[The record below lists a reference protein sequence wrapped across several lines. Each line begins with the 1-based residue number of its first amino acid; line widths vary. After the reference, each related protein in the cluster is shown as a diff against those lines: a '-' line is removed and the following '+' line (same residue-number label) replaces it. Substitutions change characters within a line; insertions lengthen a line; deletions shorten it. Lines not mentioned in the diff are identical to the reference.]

1 MAAAVGD
8 GAVKP
13 LQCAMK
19 LANGAIEL
27 DTGNRPREAYTE
39 YLRSVHY
46 ISQVLLEEVETSKA
60 GETVTPDTSKMLK
73 LAEQCLERAQST
85 AAKLGKTCLRPA
97 MPVAAPVPSPTSR
110 HRRVYSDEGGKLSP
124 FLPPEI
130 FQKLQVVES
139 QSSKK
144 QGQEGTSG
152 DQSVPGL
159 PGAGTAACHHSR
171 ELTPLE
177 EASLQN
183 QKLKA
188 AYEARMARLDPSQAM
203 QKTSLTLSLQRQMM
217 ENLVIAKA
225 REKTL
230 QRKMEERRLRL
241 QEAAN
246 RRFCSQVALTPEDR
260 EQRALY
266 AAILEY
272 EQDHDWPKRWK
283 AKLKR
288 SPGDLSLVTSLVS
301 HLLSVPDHPI
311 SQLLKKLQCAVYRA
325 LYPIVSRGAASALG
339 CRSLPPDAD
348 GLLAPGS
355 RRLRPSQSL
364 YCMPSPPEPSP
375 APRPTDGTSASAS
388 IPPPHPGNPDREAD
402 GSPAGPPSPLADTSS
417 DLPGKDSSFGDLE
430 QFLATPERRGRGPG
444 GRPEPQPPGV
454 TKEPLLE
461 QLKGTVQDIHDAIDR
476 LLSLTLLAFEGL
488 NTAASKDRC
497 LACIEEPFFSPL
509 WPLLLAVYRSVHR
522 LREAALSRSMELY
535 GNAPPAAVGVPT
547 KLLPRDPE
555 ATAAGAYPY
564 CAAAQELGLLVLES
578 CPQKKLECIAAG
590 PSPVRWGC
598 VPWDMSGDRPGSAQ
612 PCTRWGWGS
621 ARGRTGT
628 RSPPP
633 HPKPGFCDAVRALRV
648 ICACAEDYHRA
659 REAAPQPGIAAIGAD
674 DLLPILSFV
683 ALRSG
688 LPQLVSECAAL
699 EEFIHE
705 RYLIGEEGY
714 CLTSLQSALSYVE
727 LLPRRALVSQGCA
740 GTS

>member
-1 MAAAVGD
+1 MAAAAGD

-39 YLRSVHY
+39 YLRSIHY
-46 ISQVLLEEVETSKA
+46 ISQVLLEEVETTKEG
-60 GETVTPDTSKMLK
+60 GETVAPDTSKMLK

-85 AAKLGKTCLRPA
+85 AAKLGKTYLKPA
-97 MPVAAPVPSPTSR
+97 MPTAAPVPSPTSR

-144 QGQEGTSG
+144 
-152 DQSVPGL
+152 
-159 PGAGTAACHHSR
+159 
-171 ELTPLE
+171 ELTPLQ

-188 AYEARMARLDPSQAM
+188 AYEARMARLDPSQAL
-203 QKTSLTLSLQRQMM
+203 QKTSLTLSLQRQVM

-225 REKTL
+225 REETL
-230 QRKMEERRLRL
+230 RRKREERRLRL
-241 QEAAN
+241 QEAAD
-246 RRFCSQVALTPEDR
+246 RRFCSQVALTPEER

-272 EQDHDWPKRWK
+272 EQDHDWPKHWR
-283 AKLKR
+283 AQLKK

-325 LYPIVSRGAASALG
+325 LYPVVSRGAAGAASAPG
-339 CRSLPPDAD
+339 CCSLSPDAD
-348 GLLAPGS
+348 GLRAPGS

-364 YCMPSPPEPSP
+364 YCVLSPAEPGP
-375 APRPTDGTSASAS
+375 APRPPDGTHGSPPT
-388 IPPPHPGNPDREAD
+388 PPPHAGPPEGGAD
-402 GSPAGPPSPLADTSS
+402 GGPAGPASPLAHTP
-417 DLPGKDSSFGDLE
+417 PGVQSRHSSFEDLE
-430 QFLATPERRGRGPG
+430 HFLATSEGWGRGRGRP
-444 GRPEPQPPGV
+444 PEPQASGV
-454 TKEPLLE
+454 KTEPLSE
-461 QLKGTVQDIHDAIDR
+461 QLKSTVKDIHNAIDR

-488 NTAASKDRC
+488 NAAASKDRC

-509 WPLLLAVYRSVHR
+509 WPLLLALYRSVHR

-535 GNAPPAAVGVPT
+535 RNAPPTAIGIPT
-547 KLLPRDPE
+547 KLLPRGLE
-555 ATAAGAYPY
+555 ATGAGAFPY

-578 CPQKKLECIAAG
+578 CPQKKLECI
-590 PSPVRWGC
+590 VR
-598 VPWDMSGDRPGSAQ
+598 V
-612 PCTRWGWGS
+612 
-621 ARGRTGT
+621 
-628 RSPPP
+628 
-633 HPKPGFCDAVRALRV
+633 LRV
-648 ICACAEDYHRA
+648 ICACAEGYCRA
-659 REAAPQPGIAAIGAD
+659 QEAASEARPQLGAAAISLRCLFRRIAAPGSDPSGAD

-683 ALRSG
+683 VLRSG

-705 RYLIGEEGY
+705 GYLIGEEGY

-727 LLPRRALVSQGCA
+727 LLPRGALGK
-740 GTS
+740 

>member
-1 MAAAVGD
+1 MTSLLV
-8 GAVKP
+8 P
-13 LQCAMK
+13 
-19 LANGAIEL
+19 
-27 DTGNRPREAYTE
+27 PPEA
-39 YLRSVHY
+39 R
-46 ISQVLLEEVETSKA
+46 
-60 GETVTPDTSKMLK
+60 ETVPPDTSKMLK
-73 LAEQCLERAQST
+73 LAQQCLERAQST
-85 AAKLGKTCLRPA
+85 ATKLGKTRLKPTMPA
-97 MPVAAPVPSPTSR
+97 AAPIPQPAGR

-130 FQKLQVVES
+130 FQKLQGAES

-144 QGQEGTSG
+144 
-152 DQSVPGL
+152 
-159 PGAGTAACHHSR
+159 

-225 REKTL
+225 REETAPFL
-230 QRKMEERRLRL
+230 TTRGETQKMEERRLRL

-246 RRFCSQVALTPEDR
+246 RRFCSQVALTPEER

-272 EQDHDWPKRWK
+272 EQDHDWPKHWK

-301 HLLSVPDHPI
+301 HLLSLPDHPI
-311 SQLLKKLQCAVYRA
+311 AQLLRRLQCAVYSA
-325 LYPIVSRGAASALG
+325 LYPAVSRAAAPAPG
-339 CRSLPPDAD
+339 CCPPTPN
-348 GLLAPGS
+348 PGS

-364 YCMPSPPEPSP
+364 HCMLSPPEPSA
-375 APRPTDGTSASAS
+375 APRPQDC
-388 IPPPHPGNPDREAD
+388 PPTPPLQPG
-402 GSPAGPPSPLADTSS
+402 PAGPPSPLGDTASG
-417 DLPGKDSSFGDLE
+417 LPDKDSSFEDLE
-430 QFLATPERRGRGPG
+430 QFLGTSERQGQGHGVQR
-444 GRPEPQPPGV
+444 EPQ
-454 TKEPLLE
+454 LQ
-461 QLKGTVQDIHDAIDR
+461 QLKSAVEEIHNAIADR

-509 WPLLLAVYRSVHR
+509 WPLLLALYRSVHR
-522 LREAALSRSMELY
+522 TREAALSRSMELY
-535 GNAPPAAVGVPT
+535 RNAPPTAIGIPT
-547 KLLPRDPE
+547 KLLPQNPE
-555 ATAAGAYPY
+555 AKGATGYPY

-578 CPQKKLECIAAG
+578 CPQKKLECI
-590 PSPVRWGC
+590 VR
-598 VPWDMSGDRPGSAQ
+598 
-612 PCTRWGWGS
+612 T
-621 ARGRTGT
+621 
-628 RSPPP
+628 
-633 HPKPGFCDAVRALRV
+633 LRV
-648 ICACAEDYHRA
+648 ICVCAEDYCPTP
-659 REAAPQPGIAAIGAD
+659 EATPQAGPQPIAAAAIGAD

-683 ALRSG
+683 VLRSG

-705 RYLIGEEGY
+705 GTQVLNREGRHCLLEGRGCPSLPPDDTGCPCHPCSYLIGEEGY

-727 LLPRRALVSQGCA
+727 LLPQGGLA
-740 GTS
+740 K

>member
-144 QGQEGTSG
+144 
-152 DQSVPGL
+152 
-159 PGAGTAACHHSR
+159 

-375 APRPTDGTSASAS
+375 APRPTDGISASAS
-388 IPPPHPGNPDREAD
+388 IPPPHPGNPDSGAD

-430 QFLATPERRGRGPG
+430 QCLATPERRGRGPG
-444 GRPEPQPPGV
+444 GQPEPQPPGV

-578 CPQKKLECIAAG
+578 CPQKKLECI
-590 PSPVRWGC
+590 
-598 VPWDMSGDRPGSAQ
+598 
-612 PCTRWGWGS
+612 
-621 ARGRTGT
+621 
-628 RSPPP
+628 
-633 HPKPGFCDAVRALRV
+633 VRALRV

-727 LLPRRALVSQGCA
+727 LLPRRALGK
-740 GTS
+740 

>member
-1 MAAAVGD
+1 MATAAED

-27 DTGNRPREAYTE
+27 DTGNQPREAYTE
-39 YLRSVHY
+39 YLRSIHY
-46 ISQVLLEEVETSKA
+46 ISQVLLEEVEAAKEA
-60 GETVTPDTSKMLK
+60 GETVPPDTSKMLK

-85 AAKLGKTCLRPA
+85 AAKLGRTRLKPA
-97 MPVAAPVPSPTSR
+97 MPLAAPVPSPTSR

-130 FQKLQVVES
+130 FQKLQVAES

-144 QGQEGTSG
+144 
-152 DQSVPGL
+152 
-159 PGAGTAACHHSR
+159 

-188 AYEARMARLDPSQAM
+188 AYEARMARLDPSQAT
-203 QKTSLTLSLQRQMM
+203 QKTSLSLSLQRQMM

-225 REKTL
+225 REQTL
-230 QRKMEERRLRL
+230 QRKMGERRLRL

-246 RRFCSQVALTPEDR
+246 RRFCSQVALTPEEQ

-272 EQDHDWPKRWK
+272 EQDHDWPKHWK
-283 AKLKR
+283 AKLKK

-325 LYPIVSRGAASALG
+325 LYPIVSRGANELLG
-339 CRSLPPDAD
+339 
-348 GLLAPGS
+348 PGS

-364 YCMPSPPEPSP
+364 YCVLSTPEPSLAP
-375 APRPTDGTSASAS
+375 QPLDGLAAGVPPSQPRPPDGGVDS
-388 IPPPHPGNPDREAD
+388 
-402 GSPAGPPSPLADTSS
+402 SPLGPPSPLAHTTSHS
-417 DLPGKDSSFGDLE
+417 LGKDSSFEDLE
-430 QFLATPERRGRGPG
+430 QFLATSERSGRNLG
-444 GRPEPQPPGV
+444 GRPEPQFPEV
-454 TKEPLLE
+454 KEQSLD
-461 QLKGTVQDIHDAIDR
+461 QLTSTVKDIHNAVDR

-488 NTAASKDRC
+488 NTASSKDRC

-509 WPLLLAVYRSVHR
+509 WPLLLALYRSVHR

-535 GNAPPAAVGVPT
+535 RNAPPAAIGIPT
-547 KLLPRDPE
+547 KLLPQDGPE
-555 ATAAGAYPY
+555 ARGVGSFPY
-564 CAAAQELGLLVLES
+564 CAAAQELGLLVLET
-578 CPQKKLECIAAG
+578 CPQKKLECI
-590 PSPVRWGC
+590 
-598 VPWDMSGDRPGSAQ
+598 
-612 PCTRWGWGS
+612 
-621 ARGRTGT
+621 
-628 RSPPP
+628 
-633 HPKPGFCDAVRALRV
+633 VRALRV
-648 ICACAEDYHRA
+648 TCACAEDYCRA
-659 REAAPQPGIAAIGAD
+659 REPTSEAGPQPGVTAIGAD

-683 ALRSG
+683 VLRSG

-699 EEFIHE
+699 EEFIHDG
-705 RYLIGEEGY
+705 YLMGEEGY
-714 CLTSLQSALSYVE
+714 CLTSLQSALRYVE
-727 LLPRRALVSQGCA
+727 LLPPGALGR
-740 GTS
+740 